1 VSDNLVKDA
10 GALVNAANAAR
21 ILIAFVMSAEAS
33 EGGRRSV
40 KSELSLDV
48 DLRGGG
54 KETWLITIERTAS
67 TH

>member
-1 VSDNLVKDA
+1 V
-10 GALVNAANAAR
+10 R
-21 ILIAFVMSAEAS
+21 SAESS
-33 EGGRRSV
+33 EGGRSF